1 MTVESVTYIPDLVT
15 SAPADGEPLSEANEH
30 IQAIKTAVKGSFS
43 NLGQSTVNLPA
54 TELNKRAALVSDGAT
69 PAAQI
74 TLNDNVTQAAA
85 KTALGVSEPALSI
98 SGSTITVDSGT
109 TAADIRTALGV
120 TSSSLLDAYPLG
132 AIYMSVVSTPPD
144 TLFGG
149 QWTAIGQG
157 KVLVGLDSGDTDF
170 DTAEAEYGSKTH
182 TLTVDELPS
191 HSHSVTAMKRVVND
205 DVNTNGSGQLGI
217 SSTITSSSV
226 GSNTPHSIVQP
237 SLVVHMWKRVA
248 DPS

>member
-149 QWTAIGQG
+149 TWTAIGQG

-170 DTAEAEYGSKTH
+170 DTAEATFGAKTH
-182 TLTVDELPS
+182 TMLIDEMPS
-191 HSHSVTAMKRVVND
+191 HSHSFTAHQTTAGDND
-205 DVNTNGSGQLGI
+205 RGGGGVLTSSQSSTTGTAGSG
-217 SSTITSSSV
+217 TAF
-226 GSNTPHSIVQP
+226 NIVQP